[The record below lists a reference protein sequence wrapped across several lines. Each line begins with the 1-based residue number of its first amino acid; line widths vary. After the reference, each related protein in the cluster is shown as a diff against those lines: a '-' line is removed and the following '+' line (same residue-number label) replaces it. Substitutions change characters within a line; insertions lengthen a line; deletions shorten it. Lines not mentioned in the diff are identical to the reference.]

1 MPNTPELEYMKRS
14 TKKIHDQ
21 IADAVFIHLLF
32 EIQHNRA
39 DRVIKLWTTYN
50 HPSTRALL
58 NRMECE
64 FLHKCP
70 EDQVLYTMARQ
81 YADHIR
87 EDLSIAHTYLDTFAD
102 LYKTDTKKI
111 DLKPFVIDMREAKI
125 EAEKA
130 YGSGMILPTGEQQI
144 APDGAAGIYTCIYYY
159 LHNEEICQD
168 RDYYALLCVAL
179 NVACA
184 QVIKD
189 IYTSKDRM
197 DQFSKNLFDPAYFE
211 EDFSTDNG
219 IGFITDTDLWKKY
232 YQKRKK
238 EFHEIF
244 SEEDL
249 KHLRP
254 VKNSSNMESLFV
266 LAFGFHHFPYDAF
279 LDFYQQELSDSEDI
293 DTIIT
298 NFIYMLFVRDL
309 SYITRDHKETGSK
322 DKESLLSVL
331 RYRKL
336 ADHKEQTILEFREFY
351 NESILLNYIRY
362 AFTIAG
368 YEKYFGEQSIDINTY
383 DRLNKDIE
391 SKDTLIRSLKKQ
403 LEQSPKN
410 APTIVSDDAQVAE
423 LQKQLRRLQS
433 ENEKLKEQNHEYQE
447 YISLLDS
454 LDEDNDQTES
464 NDVDMAYLQSKRYLF
479 VGGIEMENAK
489 LKRLFPNALFAQ
501 TENFDMSNIKVDA
514 IVYFTKYMNHCQWY
528 KIRNGNTK
536 QIQEIFFNYKN
547 TDRLYRYMEDELKRA
562 ERRQAS

>member
-1 MPNTPELEYMKRS
+1 MPNTLELEYIKRS
-14 TKKIHDQ
+14 TNKIHDQ

-50 HPSTRALL
+50 HPSTQALL

-64 FLHKCP
+64 FLHECP

-81 YADHIR
+81 YADGIR
-87 EDLSIAHTYLDTFAD
+87 ADLSIAHTYLDTFAD
-102 LYKTDTKKI
+102 LYEAEAKKL
-111 DLKPFVIDMREAKI
+111 DLNLFVLDMRKAKI
-125 EAEKA
+125 EAEKV

-144 APDGAAGIYTCIYYY
+144 VSDGAVGIYTCIYYY
-159 LHNEEICQD
+159 LNNEEICQD
-168 RDYYALLCVAL
+168 RDYYALICVAL

-184 QVIKD
+184 QVIKN
-189 IYTSKDRM
+189 IYTARERM
-197 DQFSKNLFDPAYFE
+197 DQFSKTLFDPAYFE
-211 EDFSTDNG
+211 EDLSADNELH
-219 IGFITDTDLWKKY
+219 FITDTDLWKKY

-238 EFHEIF
+238 EFYEIF
-244 SEEDL
+244 SEEEL

-254 VKNSSNMESLFV
+254 VKNSSNMESLFI
-266 LAFGFHHFPYDAF
+266 LAFGFQYFPYDKF
-279 LDFYQQELSDSEDI
+279 LDFYQQELDDAEDM
-293 DTIIT
+293 DEIIT
-298 NFIYMLFVRDL
+298 DFIYMLFIRDL
-309 SYITRDHKETGSK
+309 SNITKDHNATNNN

-336 ADHKEQTILEFREFY
+336 VDHKEQTILEFREFY

-368 YEKYFGEQSIDINTY
+368 YEKYFGEQSVDVNTY

-391 SKDTLIRSLKKQ
+391 NKDTLIRSLKKQ

-410 APTIVSDDAQVAE
+410 VPTIVSDDTQVVE

-454 LDEDNDQTES
+454 LDENNDQTES
-464 NDVDMAYLQSKRYLF
+464 DNVDMAYLQSKRFLF

-501 TENFDMSNIKVDA
+501 TENFDMTNIKVDA

-562 ERRQAS
+562 EEKQAS